1 MASRRMFSKRITTS
15 AKFLRMPI
23 SCQALYFHLGLFAD
37 DDGVVEAFPVL
48 KMTGCTEDDLRVL
61 VAKEFV
67 VILNEDLVAFITD
80 WTENNNIR
88 QDRKVDSIYK
98 DLVIQMIPDVKLL
111 ERKKKPDKCLT
122 VDGQMTDNCQPN
134 DGLGKD
140 RLGKDSIGKDSIG
153 EVSKEEKRKRFAPP
167 TIEEVSDY
175 VKRKGYNVD
184 PEAFVAFYES
194 KGWKVGSQPMKS
206 WQGAVVTWSKRNGTS
221 SNTKNNFSTQR
232 DDDLDEWAEN
242 NQNDFY
248 KKWGD

>member
-1 MASRRMFSKRITTS
+1 
-15 AKFLRMPI
+15 
-23 SCQALYFHLGLFAD
+23 LYFHLGLFAD

-140 RLGKDSIGKDSIG
+140 RIGKDSIGKVSIG
-153 EVSKEEKRKRFAPP
+153 EDSKEARKRFSPP

-175 VKRKGYNVD
+175 VSRKGYNVD

-206 WQGAVVTWSKRNGTS
+206 WQSAIVTWSKRNA

-232 DDDLDEWAEN
+232 DDDLDDWAEN

-248 KKWGD
+248 RKWGD